1 MDLLLVSDENKAIL
15 LSSSMIPEK
24 STRTSQGVQL
34 FNLKKRHTVQYV
46 TADPEKFTG
55 PRSYRKLKIPATGVP
70 MDGFDPSQ
78 QVKLL

>member
-34 FNLKKRHTVQYV
+34 FNLKKRHTVQYGHRRSGEIHGSPILQEAEDPRHRR
-46 TADPEKFTG
+46 ADG
-55 PRSYRKLKIPATGVP
+55 RV
-70 MDGFDPSQ
+70 
-78 QVKLL
+78 